1 MNKLLNIFKK
11 AESYHDLIL
20 ALFFFMAVMMMII
33 PLPTVV
39 VDIIIAINISTALL
53 LLMLSIYIKNP
64 LELTS
69 FPTILLITTLMR
81 LSLSVSTTRLI
92 LLHHDAG
99 DIIYSFGNFVVG
111 GNIVVGLVIFTIIT
125 IVQFMVIT
133 KGAERVA
140 EVSARFSLDGMPG
153 KQMSIDGDMRA
164 GVIDPLE
171 AKVLRSRV
179 QKESQFYGSMDG
191 AMKFVKGDAIAGII
205 IVLVNLFGGVLI
217 GMWQFDMPFSEALS
231 LFSVLSVGDALV
243 AQIPALIISVTAG
256 VVVTR
261 VPGESEKE
269 ENLAGD
275 IVQQVSVNSR
285 PFLISAAL
293 MIVMAIIPGFPT
305 LVFLFLAVC
314 LLGIA
319 WKLQKKRTFGTG
331 NNKDAMGADLSNS
344 QNISPGAEPLIL
356 NLSSNIYSSDI
367 TQQIEVMR
375 WNFFEESGIPL
386 PKIIVNPVKNND
398 SAIEFLL
405 YQESIYKDT
414 LTDDTVYF
422 EAGHAEISFEFV
434 QEKLSANS
442 IVYKTNEANQ
452 QLAHVSGMDVYAKT
466 NDKITFLLKKLV
478 LSNAK
483 EFIGVQETR
492 YLMDIM
498 ERKYNELVKELQR
511 QLGLSK
517 IVDILQRL
525 VEENIS
531 IRDLRTIFETLIF
544 WSTKE
549 KDVVI
554 LCEYVRIALRR
565 HILGRYSV
573 RGTLLNVWLI
583 GSDIENELRESIR
596 QTSSG
601 SYLNISPERSE
612 QLIGFLKNIVNP
624 TGNGVILTALDIR
637 RYVKKMIEGSF
648 PSVPVLSFQEVG
660 NNIELKVLGTVNDF
674 RA

>member
-243 AQIPALIISVTAG
+243 AQIPALIISVTA
-256 VVVTR
+256 
-261 VPGESEKE
+261 
-269 ENLAGD
+269 
-275 IVQQVSVNSR
+275 
-285 PFLISAAL
+285 
-293 MIVMAIIPGFPT
+293 
-305 LVFLFLAVC
+305 
-314 LLGIA
+314 
-319 WKLQKKRTFGTG
+319 
-331 NNKDAMGADLSNS
+331 
-344 QNISPGAEPLIL
+344 
-356 NLSSNIYSSDI
+356 
-367 TQQIEVMR
+367 
-375 WNFFEESGIPL
+375 
-386 PKIIVNPVKNND
+386 
-398 SAIEFLL
+398 
-405 YQESIYKDT
+405 
-414 LTDDTVYF
+414 
-422 EAGHAEISFEFV
+422 
-434 QEKLSANS
+434 
-442 IVYKTNEANQ
+442 
-452 QLAHVSGMDVYAKT
+452 
-466 NDKITFLLKKLV
+466 
-478 LSNAK
+478 
-483 EFIGVQETR
+483 
-492 YLMDIM
+492 
-498 ERKYNELVKELQR
+498 
-511 QLGLSK
+511 
-517 IVDILQRL
+517 
-525 VEENIS
+525 
-531 IRDLRTIFETLIF
+531 
-544 WSTKE
+544 
-549 KDVVI
+549 
-554 LCEYVRIALRR
+554 
-565 HILGRYSV
+565 
-573 RGTLLNVWLI
+573 
-583 GSDIENELRESIR
+583 
-596 QTSSG
+596 
-601 SYLNISPERSE
+601 
-612 QLIGFLKNIVNP
+612 
-624 TGNGVILTALDIR
+624 
-637 RYVKKMIEGSF
+637 
-648 PSVPVLSFQEVG
+648 
-660 NNIELKVLGTVNDF
+660 
-674 RA
+674 